1 MEGELNMALKSDSF
15 PAPQLIAVVDL
26 GDRNEGTISSSH
38 LSEITVKTAI
48 DTLTNP
54 EVKKPVTKR
63 WRCVDGRGV
72 VGEEQKEFTE
82 SDPQIAGGIA
92 INETSVDIMM
102 READTELS
110 STIARNTKAAI
121 GRGQTVVVHGD
132 NHVHEEGQ
140 VTNKGGCGANAKQR
154 EALRKNA
161 ANADVLTPII
171 TQLATLAEVSVYF
184 VDENAVVDEINAQIT
199 NGLSVA
205 EDDSFWDV
213 TPEEVYDLIVENGG
227 QEEELDG
234 DHLEAVAE
242 IDLSEDGTK
251 TESADFR
258 RLNNPVQAFIASI
271 GEYKKTM
278 FKVAE
283 AEGKSQEWAARRV
296 IATLL
301 ANSGTLKLLT
311 KDIDI
316 VLTK

>member
-26 GDRNEGTISSSH
+26 GERNEGTISSSH
-38 LSEITVKTAI
+38 LPEATIQSAI
-48 DTLTNP
+48 DTLTSP
-54 EVKKPVTKR
+54 DVKKPVTKR

-72 VGEEQKEFTE
+72 VGDERTEIAE

-92 INETSVDIMM
+92 INETSVDIMLG
-102 READTELS
+102 ESESVLS
-110 STIARNTKAAI
+110 STVVKNTKIAI

-132 NHVHEEGQ
+132 NHTHGDEE
-140 VTNKGGCGANAKQR
+140 TNKGGCGANAKQR
-154 EALRKNA
+154 ETLRKNA

-171 TQLATLAEVSVYF
+171 TQLATLAEVHVYF
-184 VDENAVVDEINAQIT
+184 VDENALVDEINTQIT
-199 NGLSVA
+199 NGLKVA

-258 RLNNPVQAFIASI
+258 KLNNPVQAFIASI

-278 FKVAE
+278 FEAAE
-283 AEGKSQEWAARRV
+283 TEGKAQEWAARRV